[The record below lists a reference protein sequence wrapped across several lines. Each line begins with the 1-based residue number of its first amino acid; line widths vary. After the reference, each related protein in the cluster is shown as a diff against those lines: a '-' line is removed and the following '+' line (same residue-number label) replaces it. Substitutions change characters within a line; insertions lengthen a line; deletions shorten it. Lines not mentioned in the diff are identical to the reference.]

1 MSETTKTI
9 HERAVPALG
18 LGTYKITGEACRES
32 VAHALTMGYRHIDTA
47 QMYQNE
53 TEVGAGIAEAPVARE
68 DVFLTTKVWH
78 TNLAPANVK
87 RTAEESLR
95 ALDTDYVD
103 LLLIHW
109 PAHLD
114 GDVDAL
120 RRTLDAFVEVHDA
133 GQTQHIGVSNFSP
146 KLLDQTVNHLPDEV
160 PLFAHQAE
168 YHPFLSQEVVL
179 QHAREH
185 GYLFTAYRP
194 LARGAVLQN
203 ERLQAIGKRHGKS
216 AAQVTI
222 RWLIQ
227 QPNVAAIPKAAHAAH
242 RIHNLDVF
250 DFALSDDEMRAIH
263 DLARNE
269 RQIDPAFA
277 PDWSAEA

>member
-1 MSETTKTI
+1 MADTTTTI
-9 HERAVPALG
+9 HGCKVPKLG
-18 LGTYKITGEACRES
+18 LGTYKITGDTCRES

-53 TEVGAGIAEAPVARE
+53 AEVGAGIAEAPVARE
-68 DVFLTTKVWH
+68 DLFLTTKVWH
-78 TNLAPANVK
+78 TNLAPTDVK
-87 RTAEESLR
+87 RTTEESLR
-95 ALDTDYVD
+95 ALGTDYVD

-120 RRTLDAFVEVHDA
+120 RRTLDAFVEVHEA
-133 GQTQHIGVSNFSP
+133 GQARHIGVSNFSP
-146 KLLDQTVNHLPDEV
+146 KLLQQTVDHLPDKS

-168 YHPFLSQEVVL
+168 YHPFLSQKAVL
-179 QHAREH
+179 QHARAH

-203 ERLQAIGKRHGKS
+203 ERLKAIANRHGKS
-216 AAQVTI
+216 TAQVAI

-227 QPNVAAIPKAAHAAH
+227 QPNVAAIPKAASAAH
-242 RIHNLDVF
+242 RVSNLDVF
-250 DFALSDDEMRAIH
+250 DFALSDDEMTAIH
-263 DLARNE
+263 GLARSE

-277 PDWSAEA
+277 PAWDATT